1 MKYRGWPEEN
11 GHFECNAQATR
22 QFLIK
27 HPFIRL
33 KTLRRFAAQI
43 ENMNPKFVNRIAKEV
58 EDIRAAGLYKKER
71 IIESPQGAEIL
82 SAGKQVL
89 NFCANNYLGLSS
101 HPRVIAAAHRAIDSR
116 GFGMSSVRFICG
128 TQDIHKELEKK
139 ISQFLGTEDTILYAA
154 AFDANGGVFE
164 PLFNEED
171 AIISDALNHAS
182 IIDGVRLCK
191 AQRFRYEH
199 NNMADLEV
207 KLKEAAGAR
216 SRIIVTDGS
225 FSMDGTIAQLD
236 RIVELAEKY
245 DAVIMIDECHSSGFL
260 GKTGRGT
267 HEYRGVMGKIDI
279 ITGTLGKA
287 LGGASGGFTS
297 GSKDVIEMLR
307 QKSRPYLFS
316 NTLAP
321 SIVGASIAV
330 LDMLTETTEL
340 RDKLEYNTKY
350 FRNKMTEAGFDI
362 KPGDHPIVPIMLYDA
377 VLAQKFAT
385 RLLEEG
391 IYVIGFFFPVVPKGQ
406 ARIRVQLSA
415 AHEQEHLEKAV
426 AAFTKV
432 GRELGVVK

>member
-1 MKYRGWPEEN
+1 
-11 GHFECNAQATR
+11 
-22 QFLIK
+22 
-27 HPFIRL
+27 
-33 KTLRRFAAQI
+33 
-43 ENMNPKFVNRIAKEV
+43 MNEKFVQRIKE
-58 EDIRAAGLYKKER
+58 ELQSIKEAGLFKKER
-71 IIESPQGAEIL
+71 VITSEQGPEIL
-82 SAGKQVL
+82 VNGKKVL

-101 HPRVIAAAHRAIDSR
+101 HPKVIQAAHEAIDSH
-116 GFGMSSVRFICG
+116 GYGMSSVRFICG
-128 TQDIHKELEKK
+128 TQDIHKTLEKK
-139 ISQFLGTEDTILYAA
+139 IADFLGTEDTILYAA

-164 PLFNEED
+164 PLFGQED
-171 AIISDALNHAS
+171 AIISDELNHAS
-182 IIDGVRLCK
+182 IIDGIRLCK
-191 AQRFRYEH
+191 AQRFRYKH
-199 NNMADLEV
+199 NDMADLE
-207 KLKEAAGAR
+207 LQLQAASGAR

-236 RIVELAEKY
+236 KICDLADKY
-245 DAVIMIDECHSSGFL
+245 DAIVMIDECHSSGFL

-267 HEYRGVMGKIDI
+267 HEYRGVMGRVDI

-297 GSKDVIEMLR
+297 GRKEVIEMLR
-307 QKSRPYLFS
+307 QRSRPYLFS

-330 LDMLTETTEL
+330 LDMLSETTEL
-340 RDKLEYNTKY
+340 RDRLESNTRY
-350 FRNKMTEAGFDI
+350 FRKEMTEAGFDI

-377 VLAQKFAT
+377 VIAQQFAT

-415 AHEQEHLEKAV
+415 AHTREHLDKAI

-432 GRELGVVK
+432 GRELGVLSK

>member
-1 MKYRGWPEEN
+1 
-11 GHFECNAQATR
+11 
-22 QFLIK
+22 
-27 HPFIRL
+27 
-33 KTLRRFAAQI
+33 
-43 ENMNPKFVNRIAKEV
+43 MNEKFVQRITTELQ
-58 EDIRAAGLYKKER
+58 EIEAAGLFKRER
-71 IIESPQGAEIL
+71 IITSEQGPEITVN
-82 SAGKQVL
+82 GKTVL

-101 HPRVIAAAHRAIDSR
+101 HPKVIEAAHKAIDSH
-116 GFGMSSVRFICG
+116 GYGMSSVRFICG
-128 TQDIHKELEKK
+128 TQDIHKELEQK
-139 ISQFLGTEDTILYAA
+139 IATFLGTEDTILYVA

-164 PLFNEED
+164 PLFNEQD
-171 AIISDALNHAS
+171 AIISDELNHAS

-191 AQRFRYEH
+191 AQRYRYLH
-199 NNMADLEV
+199 NDMNDLES
-207 KLKEAAGAR
+207 KLKETAGLR

-236 RIVELAEKY
+236 KICELADRY
-245 DAVIMIDECHSSGFL
+245 DAIVMVDDSHSSGFM

-267 HEYRGVMGKIDI
+267 HEYRGVMGRIDI

-297 GSKDVIEMLR
+297 GRKEIIEMLR
-307 QKSRPYLFS
+307 QRSRPYLFS

-350 FRNKMTEAGFDI
+350 FRTKMTEAGFDI
-362 KPGDHPIVPIMLYDA
+362 RSGDHPIVPIMLYEA
-377 VLAQKFAT
+377 VVAQQFAAK
-385 RLLEEG
+385 LLEEG
-391 IYVIGFFFPVVPKGQ
+391 IYVIGFFYPVVAKGK

-415 AHEQEHLEKAV
+415 AHRQEHLDKAI

-432 GRELGVVK
+432 GKELGVLK